1 MTVSQFGTWV
11 ALFCFGYPFVMAFYW
26 IVGGLQFHWFR
37 ERHEPPF
44 NQPPSLAAYPAVSI
58 LVPCFNEEAQV
69 RETFEVLS
77 RTQYPDFEVIAINDG
92 SADSTGAILEDL
104 SRRYE
109 WLRVIHLASN
119 RGKSSALNAGALAA
133 RGEILVCIDGDTLLD
148 PFAVVWFV
156 RRLQQNARFGGV
168 AGNPRIR
175 NRSTLLG
182 LLQVGEFSNIVG
194 LIKRAQNV
202 YGTLFTVSGCVC
214 AFRKRALQDAGW
226 WNPNSITDD
235 VDVSWRLQL
244 AGWLI
249 VFEPKAMGWILTP
262 ETIRGLWRQR
272 VRWAEGGTI
281 VVLKALPHLF
291 RLRNAR
297 IWPIWLNF
305 VASVLWAYAVLTLA
319 SIWLLQLI
327 GLWPALQP
335 IGLSLIPREW
345 GFVLAVTYLFQA
357 LISEGLD
364 RKFEKH
370 MFRAGFWV
378 VWYPLAFW
386 LLQACA
392 AIVGLPRALLRS
404 PRTGGKWVS
413 PDRGFR

>member
-1 MTVSQFGTWV
+1 MTLSQFGTWL

-26 IVGGLQFHWFR
+26 MVGGLQFHWFR
-37 ERHEPPF
+37 ERNEPPF
-44 NQPPSLAAYPAVSI
+44 DEPPLLAEYPLVSI
-58 LVPCFNEEAQV
+58 LVPCFNEEAQA

-77 RTQYPDFEVIAINDG
+77 RVQYPDFEVIAINDG
-92 SADSTGAILEDL
+92 SSDRTGALLEEL
-104 SRRYE
+104 SMRYE
-109 WLRVIHLASN
+109 RMRVVHLASN
-119 RGKSSALNAGALAA
+119 HGKSSALNAGALAA

-148 PFAVVWFV
+148 PFAVAWFV
-156 RRLQQNARFGGV
+156 RRLQENPLFGGV

-175 NRSTLLG
+175 NRSTLIG
-182 LLQVGEFSNIVG
+182 RLQVGEFSNIVG

-226 WNPNSITDD
+226 WNPSSITDD

-249 VFEPKAMGWILTP
+249 GFEPKAMGWILTP
-262 ETIRGLWRQR
+262 ETVRGLWRQR
-272 VRWAEGGTI
+272 VRWAEGGTL
-281 VVLKALPHLF
+281 VVLRALPHLF
-291 RLRNAR
+291 QRRTIR

-305 VASVLWAYAVLTLA
+305 VASVFWAYAMLTLVV
-319 SIWLLQLI
+319 IWLLELT
-327 GLWPALQP
+327 GLWPHFELT
-335 IGLSLIPREW
+335 GLSLIPREW
-345 GFVLAVTYLFQA
+345 GFVLAVTYIFQA
-357 LISEGLD
+357 FMSGTLD

-370 MFRAGFWV
+370 MFRAGYWV

-386 LLQACA
+386 MLQAGA
-392 AIVGLPRALLRS
+392 ALVGLPRALLRS
-404 PRTGGKWVS
+404 PQSGGTWVS